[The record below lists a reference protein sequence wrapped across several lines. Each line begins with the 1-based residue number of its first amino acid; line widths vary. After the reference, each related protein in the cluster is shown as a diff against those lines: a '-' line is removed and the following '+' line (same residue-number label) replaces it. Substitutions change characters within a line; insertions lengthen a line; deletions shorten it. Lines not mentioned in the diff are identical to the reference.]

1 MTDVGKKYVP
11 PSQRNKVQSGS
22 FSSSSDPNSSPSLK
36 LSIST
41 PNMSAGLLSPNAPF
55 MAISSKTGL
64 KQETS
69 GRENGYDDGTCS
81 VTLAT
86 RSFDGLLQTSSSTN
100 NLSVR
105 HIKSQPRIS
114 DKLDMLIPPPE
125 IILFKRTAENKM
137 IIDYSSMEP
146 AKIKIEYPPL
156 KGENKGVNKGKF
168 ADVVFNDFSVETLQK
183 LGFPQELI
191 RNVERLHYTKP
202 TPIQENAIPLVLSS
216 IDVLATSQTGSG
228 KTFSFLSP
236 IVTHLINSRAKAS
249 IPNEEREKSVSFP
262 LAVILSPT
270 RELTQQIAFM
280 CYQLT
285 HKTELIV
292 RLVYGGEGAR
302 EQRGLLKEGCDIVI
316 ATPGRLKDFLEKGC
330 LSLKYVRIMVL
341 DEADKMLD
349 MGFEPQIRDLVY
361 KFDMPDNGNGNK
373 GNDDKSACSRQTL
386 MFSATFG
393 SGVQAMA
400 KRYLNNEAR
409 IHIGQIGST
418 TTTIKQQ
425 FEYIP
430 ETATRSVEKRIVK
443 LINILRNPGTI
454 PTASFLTLVFVETKK
469 DVGCIVTKLLQAG
482 LSVCE
487 MHGDLEQRERQN
499 NLKSFKDGKTPVL
512 VATDVA
518 QRGIDIGA
526 IRHVINFDF
535 PRDID
540 TYIHRI
546 GRTGRAGADGFATSF
561 IVCDTPPHILRELKN
576 ILLQSKQPIPKFLQD
591 GLPNKYG
598 QGSGRGRPRE
608 YESVKKNT
616 KVESDEDM
624 SDLSDYGERAQTKFN
639 RHAGGPEATTPNK
652 PSISIKT
659 VKESVERWD

>member
-1 MTDVGKKYVP
+1 MTDTGKKYVP
-11 PSQRNKVQSGS
+11 PSQRNKVQSSS
-22 FSSSSDPNSSPSLK
+22 FSSNSDPSSSPSLK

-41 PNMSAGLLSPNAPF
+41 PNILAGPASPDVPF
-55 MAISSKTGL
+55 VTISSKTGL
-64 KQETS
+64 KQGPC

-81 VTLAT
+81 VTLGT
-86 RSFDGLLQTSSSTN
+86 RSFDGLLQTSNSTN

-105 HIKSQPRIS
+105 HIKSQQKIS

-125 IILFKRTAENKM
+125 IILFKRSAENKM

-146 AKIKIEYPPL
+146 TKIKIDYPPL
-156 KGENKGVNKGKF
+156 KGTNKEVNRGNFTDVKF
-168 ADVVFNDFSVETLQK
+168 KDFSVETLQK

-191 RNVERLHYTKP
+191 KNVVRLHYIKP

-236 IVTHLINSRAKAS
+236 IVAKLINSRAKDA
-249 IPNEEREKSVSFP
+249 IPSEERQKSVSFP

-285 HKTELIV
+285 YKTELIV

-361 KFDMPDNGNGNK
+361 KFEMPTNDTNKDNSDNHV
-373 GNDDKSACSRQTL
+373 CSRQTL

-393 SGVQAMA
+393 NDVQAMA

-409 IHIGQIGST
+409 IHVGQIGST
-418 TTTIKQQ
+418 TTTINQKL
-425 FEYIP
+425 EYIS
-430 ETATRSVEKRIVK
+430 ETAMKSVEDRITK
-443 LINILRNPGTI
+443 LINILRSPGSI
-454 PTASFLTLVFVETKK
+454 PTASFLTLIFVETKR
-469 DVGCIVTKLLQAG
+469 DVGYIVTKLLRAG
-482 LSVCE
+482 ISVCE
-487 MHGDLEQRERQN
+487 MHGDLDQRERQN

-535 PRDID
+535 PKDID

-546 GRTGRAGADGFATSF
+546 GRTGRAGAAGLATSF
-561 IVCDTPPHILRELKN
+561 IVLDTPQHLLRDLKN
-576 ILLQSKQPIPKFLQD
+576 ILLQSKQPVPKFLQD
-591 GLPNKYG
+591 GFSNKYG
-598 QGSGRGRPRE
+598 HSGSRGKSKE
-608 YESVKKNT
+608 YYSTRKT
-616 KVESDEDM
+616 TRIESDDDISDM
-624 SDLSDYGERAQTKFN
+624 SDYDSKTQPKSN
-639 RHAGGPEATTPNK
+639 RFTGGPEATTPNK
-652 PSISIKT
+652 PSISIKLT
-659 VKESVERWD
+659 KETAERWD